1 MTGWNIEY
9 VSYSE
14 YFGSK
19 QQSMNILEKKICTY
33 VHLRWL
39 PIRKILR
46 SRFFPVKIRKKGNK
60 EIGGKI
66 YTAPLGRSKG

>member
-1 MTGWNIEY
+1 
-9 VSYSE
+9 
-14 YFGSK
+14 
-19 QQSMNILEKKICTY
+19 MNILEKKICTY